1 MRRCLDAFVLP
12 MKFGKS
18 KADEDKGPPKKAL
31 HTEKLD
37 AAKLEKLRDILS
49 RKLWVPFAV
58 EHAAFAYK
66 DDGVNIVAYNTGK
79 IVISGK
85 KTEDFILN
93 VLEPEITGVAKLGYD
108 EVHHPE
114 WFTAH
119 AGLDE
124 SGKGDL
130 FGPIVSATVIA
141 SESMVRAWIDSG
153 VRDSKAVGSDA
164 AILGL
169 EKKIRGTPGVV
180 IKTVCGG
187 MRRYNE
193 LYVKFG
199 SNLNKLLAWMH
210 AAGLDEGLKAWEAAG
225 NERPTWGLL
234 DQFSTAPL
242 VQRELKKREQD
253 FDLQMRPKAESD
265 PIVAAASIIARA
277 RFVRE
282 LKALSDKCGMPLPK
296 GSGGNAREIAKQLV
310 ARYGDDALA
319 DYAKLHFRT
328 AFEARGLPVPA
339 KKDPGMFRRPK
350 SQG

>member
-1 MRRCLDAFVLP
+1 
-12 MKFGKS
+12 MKFGKKPS
-18 KADEDKGPPKKAL
+18 GDAEEGPPKKAL

-37 AAKLEKLRDILS
+37 AEKMAKLRDLLS

-66 DDGVNIVAYNTGK
+66 DDGVNVVGYNSGK
-79 IVISGK
+79 LVVSGK
-85 KTEDFILN
+85 KTEDFVIN
-93 VLEPEITGVAKLGYD
+93 ILEPEITGVAKLGYD

-114 WFTAH
+114 WFTDH

-130 FGPIVSATVIA
+130 FGPVVSATVVA
-141 SESMVRAWIDSG
+141 SEAMVRGWIDAG

-164 AILGL
+164 AILAL

-210 AAGLDEGLKAWEAAG
+210 AAGLDEALKSWEAAG
-225 NERPTWGLL
+225 NPRPTWGLL

-242 VQRELKKREQD
+242 VQRELKKRGQD
-253 FDLQMRPKAESD
+253 FDLQMRTKAESD
-265 PIVAAASIIARA
+265 PVVAAASIIARA
-277 RFVRE
+277 RYVRE
-282 LKALSDKCGMPLPK
+282 LRALSEKCGVTLPK
-296 GSGGNAREIAKQLV
+296 GSGGNARDMAKKLV
-310 ARYGDDALA
+310 AQYGDDALA

-328 AFEARGLPVPA
+328 AYEARGLPAPA
-339 KKDPGMFRRPK
+339 KKDPGMFRRPGGGMQK
-350 SQG
+350 A

>member
-1 MRRCLDAFVLP
+1 
-12 MKFGKS
+12 MKFGNKGDAA
-18 KADEDKGPPKKAL
+18 KAPPKKAL

-37 AAKLEKLRDILS
+37 AAKMDKLRDILS

-66 DDGVNIVAYNTGK
+66 DDGINVVAYNSGK
-79 IVISGK
+79 IVVSGK

-93 VLEPEITGVAKLGYD
+93 ILEPEITGVAKLGYD

-114 WFTAH
+114 WFTDH

-130 FGPIVSATVIA
+130 FGPVVSATVIA
-141 SESMVRAWIDSG
+141 TEDMIRGWIDSG
-153 VRDSKAVGSDA
+153 VKDSKAVGSDA
-164 AILGL
+164 AILRL
-169 EKKIRGTPGVV
+169 EKQIRDTPGVI

-199 SNLNKLLAWMH
+199 SNLNLLLAWMH
-210 AAGLDEGLKAWEAAG
+210 AAGLDEALKVREAQEQPLPG
-225 NERPTWGLL
+225 WGLL

-242 VQRELKKREQD
+242 VQREMKKRGRPE
-253 FDLQMRPKAESD
+253 FDLKMRTKAESD
-265 PIVAAASIIARA
+265 PVVAAASIIARA
-277 RFVRE
+277 RYVRE
-282 LKALSDKCGMPLPK
+282 LKSLSEKCGVELPK
-296 GSGGNAREIAKQLV
+296 GSGGNAKEIARKLV
-310 ARYGDDALA
+310 AKYGDDALA

-328 AFEARGLPVPA
+328 AYEARGLPVPA

-350 SQG
+350 SSGA

>member
-1 MRRCLDAFVLP
+1 MT
-12 MKFGKS
+12 FGQKA
-18 KADEDKGPPKKAL
+18 KADADKGPPKKAL

-37 AAKLEKLRDILS
+37 AAKLDKLRDILS

-66 DDGVNIVAYNTGK
+66 DDGINVVAYNSGK
-79 IVISGK
+79 LVVSGK

-93 VLEPEITGVAKLGYD
+93 ILEPEITGVAKLGYD

-114 WFTAH
+114 WFTDH

-130 FGPIVSATVIA
+130 FGPVVSATVIA
-141 SESMVRAWIDSG
+141 TPEMVRGWIESG
-153 VRDSKAVGSDA
+153 VRDSKAVGSDN

-169 EKKIRGTPGVV
+169 EKKIRATPGVV

-199 SNLNKLLAWMH
+199 SNLNRLLAWMH
-210 AAGLDEGLKAWEAAG
+210 AAGLDEALKAREAAG
-225 NERPTWGLL
+225 EPLPDWGLL

-242 VQRELKKREQD
+242 VQRELKKRERD
-253 FDLQMRPKAESD
+253 FNLEMRTKAESD
-265 PIVAAASIIARA
+265 PVVAAASIIARA
-277 RFVRE
+277 RYVRE
-282 LKALSDKCGMPLPK
+282 LKALSDKCGLPLPK
-296 GSGGNAREIAKQLV
+296 GSGGNARDIAKKLV
-310 ARYGDDALA
+310 EKYGDDALA

-350 SQG
+350 SSP

>member
-1 MRRCLDAFVLP
+1 
-12 MKFGKS
+12 MKFGK
-18 KADEDKGPPKKAL
+18 KAGDDADKAPPKKAL
-31 HTEKLD
+31 YTEKLD
-37 AAKLEKLRDILS
+37 AAKLAKLHDILS

-58 EHAAFAYK
+58 EHSLFAYK
-66 DDGVNIVAYNTGK
+66 DDGVTVVGYNSGK
-79 IVISGK
+79 LVISGK
-85 KTEDFILN
+85 KTEDFIMN
-93 VLEPEITGVAKLGYD
+93 ILEPQITGVAKFGYD

-114 WFTAH
+114 WYTDH

-141 SESMVRAWIDSG
+141 TEDMVRGWIESG
-153 VRDSKAVGSDA
+153 VKDSKAIGSDA
-164 AILGL
+164 AILRL
-169 EKKIRGTPGVV
+169 EKQIRGTPGVV

-210 AAGLDEGLKAWEAAG
+210 AAGLDEALKVRESTG
-225 NERPTWGLL
+225 EPLPTWGLL

-242 VQRELKKREQD
+242 VQRELKKRERD
-253 FDLQMRPKAESD
+253 FDLQMRTKAESD
-265 PIVAAASIIARA
+265 PVVAAASIIARA

-282 LKALSDKCGMPLPK
+282 LNALSVKCGMTLPK
-296 GSGGNAREIAKQLV
+296 GSGGNAKEVAKKLIEK
-310 ARYGDDALA
+310 YGDDALA

-328 AFEARGLPVPA
+328 AFEARGMPVPA

-350 SQG
+350 NNG